1 MTALKGRDRAFSTCL
16 EQSALISGGALGGWG
31 FPECCGMEPVKEPEK
46 LKVFDFQPGTDYTH
60 KADGLEGIH
69 NIHLG
74 SDGMHSSD
82 PDS

>member
-1 MTALKGRDRAFSTCL
+1 MINDGGPGLLRNGTC
-16 EQSALISGGALGGWG
+16 
-31 FPECCGMEPVKEPEK
+31 KEAEK
-46 LKVFDFQPGTDYTH
+46 LKVFDFQQGTDYTH

>member
-1 MTALKGRDRAFSTCL
+1 
-16 EQSALISGGALGGWG
+16 
-31 FPECCGMEPVKEPEK
+31 MEPVKEPEK

>member
-1 MTALKGRDRAFSTCL
+1 MMGVPGMLRNGTC
-16 EQSALISGGALGGWG
+16 
-31 FPECCGMEPVKEPEK
+31 KEPEK

-69 NIHLG
+69 NIYMG

>member
-1 MTALKGRDRAFSTCL
+1 MMGVPGMLWNGTC
-16 EQSALISGGALGGWG
+16 
-31 FPECCGMEPVKEPEK
+31 KEPEK

-69 NIHLG
+69 NIYLG

>member
-1 MTALKGRDRAFSTCL
+1 MLTYVSEKTAAKAVVWVVRTC
-16 EQSALISGGALGGWG
+16 
-31 FPECCGMEPVKEPEK
+31 KEPEK

-69 NIHLG
+69 NIYLG

>member
-1 MTALKGRDRAFSTCL
+1 MINDGGPGMLRNGTC
-16 EQSALISGGALGGWG
+16 
-31 FPECCGMEPVKEPEK
+31 KEPEK

-69 NIHLG
+69 NIHLE